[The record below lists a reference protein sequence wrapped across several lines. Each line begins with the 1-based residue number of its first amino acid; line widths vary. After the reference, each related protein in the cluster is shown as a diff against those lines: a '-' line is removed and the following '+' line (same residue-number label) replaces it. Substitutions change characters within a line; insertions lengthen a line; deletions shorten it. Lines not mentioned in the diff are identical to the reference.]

1 MNRMAYS
8 FLNSARVLHFEWLRL
23 KAKRDELESCLLPAA
38 IRYDKDK
45 VQTSPNDQMSEIVS
59 RVIELENEMQEI
71 QYNKSMQIAK
81 IDEAISK
88 LESVEERTA
97 LSMRYINRVSVSDIA
112 EAMGYSE
119 KRIYQFMDRGG
130 AEIAKTLEKLE
141 NTI

>member
-1 MNRMAYS
+1 MNRTAYG

-23 KAKRDELESCLLPAA
+23 KAKHDELESCLLPAA

-45 VQTSPNDQMSEIVS
+45 VQTSPSDQMSEIVS
-59 RVIELENEMQEI
+59 RVIELEKEMQEL
-71 QYNKSMQIAK
+71 QYNKSVQISK
-81 IDEAISK
+81 IDKAISQ

-130 AEIAKTLEKLE
+130 AEIAKRLE
-141 NTI
+141 